1 MFTPVA
7 ALGEKEERKK
17 EHLQDGCLFICR
29 RRGRASCKHLTTS
42 PFLQNTELLFQSE
55 MKSPADRRLSS
66 SFPSFSWK
74 EGKRLFIVLV
84 GLVQQ

>member
-7 ALGEKEERKK
+7 ALGEKERKK

-66 SFPSFSWK
+66 SFSLLLL